1 MQDLSLH
8 LMDIVQ
14 NSLKAGAVLI
24 KIEVRVDTA
33 INMLYITIEDNGHGM
48 SAEMVLAVT
57 DPFVTS
63 RTTRSVGLGIPLLK
77 EHCELTGGRLE
88 LSSEE
93 GKGTC
98 LVASFGLYSIDRMP
112 IGDISDTMTALVLS
126 DPNVDYIV
134 RFVCDDNEFEL
145 SWRDIRDQLADVPL
159 NEPAVLEW
167 IGENLA
173 EKQQYIFG
181 GVLNEITG

>member
-14 NSLKAGAVLI
+14 NSLKAGAGLI
-24 KIEVRVDTA
+24 RIEVRADTS

-48 SAEMVLAVT
+48 SAAMVEAVT
-57 DPFVTS
+57 DPFVTT
-63 RTTRSVGLGIPLLK
+63 RTTRSIGLGIPLLK

-88 LSSEE
+88 LESEE

-98 LVASFGLYSIDRMP
+98 LKASFGLYSIDRMP
-112 IGDISDTMTALVLS
+112 LGDISDTMTALVMS
-126 DPNVDYIV
+126 DPETDYVV

-145 SWRDIRDQLADVPL
+145 NWRDIREQLAEVPL

-167 IGENLA
+167 IRDNLA